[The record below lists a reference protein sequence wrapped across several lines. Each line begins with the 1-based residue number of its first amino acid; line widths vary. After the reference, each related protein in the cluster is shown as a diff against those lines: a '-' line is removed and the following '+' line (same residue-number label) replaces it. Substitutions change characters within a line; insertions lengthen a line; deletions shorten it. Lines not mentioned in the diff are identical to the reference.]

1 MKRVAVIND
10 LSGFGRCSLTAA
22 LPVLAVMGIEACPL
36 PTAVLTNQTGY
47 DTFYCDDYT
56 EKIDVFSHHWE
67 KLGKRFDGISTG
79 YLANEAQ
86 IEKISEF
93 IQKFKKDNTLLLVDP
108 VMADGGKIY
117 STYTE
122 KLCNGVKHLSMQA
135 DVITPNLTELCILTD
150 SDYHSITSHRCDS
163 GYLDIIADTAE
174 RLLNKKVKAVA
185 VTGIEYDNCIY
196 NGVFTENSRF
206 YSRTPLFEASF
217 SGTGDLFSA
226 VVFGALIN
234 GESIN
239 NAVEK
244 ATRFIESSINATA
257 DELKNADYN
266 PNEGV
271 NFERCLGMLCKTCQK
286 NGER

>member
-22 LPVLAVMGIEACPL
+22 IPVLSVMGIEACPL

-56 EKIDVFSHHWE
+56 EKIDIFSRYWE
-67 KLGKRFDGISTG
+67 KLKKGFDGISTG

-93 IQKFKKDNTLLLVDP
+93 IRKFKTDNTLLLVDP
-108 VMADGGKIY
+108 VMADGGEIY
-117 STYTE
+117 STYTK
-122 KLCNGVKHLSMQA
+122 KLCDGVKRLAMQA

-150 SDYHSITSHRCDS
+150 SDYKSLTAHQRDS
-163 GYLDIIADTAE
+163 DYLDIIADTASGLLGE
-174 RLLNKKVKAVA
+174 RVGAVA
-185 VTGIEYDNCIY
+185 VTGIEYEDYIY

-206 YSRTPLFEASF
+206 YSRTPLFNASF

-234 GESIN
+234 GANIN
-239 NAVEK
+239 RAVEK
-244 ATRFIESSINATA
+244 ATRFIEKSINATA
-257 DELKNADYN
+257 EELKNKEYS
-266 PNEGV
+266 PNDGV
-271 NFERCLGMLCKTCQK
+271 NFEKCLKMLCEDC
-286 NGER
+286 R